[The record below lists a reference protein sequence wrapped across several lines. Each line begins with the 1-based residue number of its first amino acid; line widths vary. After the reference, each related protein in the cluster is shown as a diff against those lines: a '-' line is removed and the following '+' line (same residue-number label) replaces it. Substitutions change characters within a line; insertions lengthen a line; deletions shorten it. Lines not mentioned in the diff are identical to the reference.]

1 VTVRVEAGTISSPCD
16 LLAVQVGTTAD
27 IRGQGMEMDDAPYTG
42 DLDLAAVG
50 TRDDLLALLR
60 MVYIRADK
68 PALRTLEAK
77 TRHSTNPLSKT
88 SVAEMLNGVRFPRK
102 AVMIAFVR
110 ACGVPDDATGSWR
123 RAWER
128 VATSEEAARSGAIE
142 QTEIR
147 ELREQVSQLNAD
159 NEKLRLELA
168 KKPDSPPPQDSSAEQ
183 ARLLQ
188 EISTLRS
195 LLASVAESA
204 AKSVI
209 PDIEQTLQSA
219 ELPDKVADEVTIS
232 LKSATSASALDVLVR
247 ASIGTLLNEHGE
259 VSVPRLLREI
269 AHAVPDASPSAISVS
284 LEELGHAGKVSWLG
298 DDVLK
303 AGVIRV
309 NL

>member
-1 VTVRVEAGTISSPCD
+1 MTVRVKAGTISSPCD
-16 LLAVQVGTTAD
+16 VLVVQVGTPAD
-27 IRGQGMEMDDAPYTG
+27 IRGQGLEMDEAPYTG
-42 DLDLAAVG
+42 DLDLAAVD
-50 TRDDLLALLR
+50 TRDELLALLR

-68 PALRTLEAK
+68 PTLRTLEAK
-77 TRHSTNPLSKT
+77 TRHSAHPLSKT

-102 AVMIAFVR
+102 AVVLAFVK
-110 ACGVPDDATGSWR
+110 ACGIPDDATGPWQ

-128 VATSEEAARSGAIE
+128 VAANEEAARSEGAE

-147 ELREQVSQLNAD
+147 ELRKQVSKLNAD
-159 NEKLRLELA
+159 NEKLRLQLA
-168 KKPDSPPPQDSSAEQ
+168 KTPDNPPPSGSSAEQ

-209 PDIEQTLQSA
+209 PDIEQTLQSG
-219 ELPDKVADEVTIS
+219 EFPDKSTDEVTIS

-259 VSVPRLLREI
+259 VSVPRLLRQI
-269 AHAVPDASPSAISVS
+269 AHAAPDASLSAISVS
-284 LEELGHAGKVSWLG
+284 LKELGHTGKVSWIG
-298 DDVLK
+298 NDVLK
-303 AGVIRV
+303 AGVIKV
-309 NL
+309 HL